1 MTEGLGELRSCSAM
15 AGPIHG
21 GSARADAVAV
31 QNLMKLRRL
40 MPCCSSSLPTVS
52 SLFPWL
58 IVLSLAW
65 SRGQAQPLAQRLG
78 RRCDF
83 IGRARE
89 YFRYSSHFQQL
100 GNQFAVRITM
110 LHPPDPGYAGF
121 PKGRHSFGID
131 RRFNL
136 AMTERPLK
144 FGAVVRAQRQAAQV
158 DCRRHLLCG
167 KLIEQSHEFLQDGRD
182 SGAR

>member
-1 MTEGLGELRSCSAM
+1 MTDGLGELRSCSAM

-31 QNLMKLRRL
+31 QNLMNLRRL
-40 MPCCSSSLPTVS
+40 MPCCSSISPTVS

-65 SRGQAQPLAQRLG
+65 PRGQAQPLAQRVG

-89 YFRYSSHFQQL
+89 YFRNSSDFQQL
-100 GNQFAVRITM
+100 GNQVAVRITM
-110 LHPPDPGYAGF
+110 RHPPDPA
-121 PKGRHSFGID
+121 
-131 RRFNL
+131 N
-136 AMTERPLK
+136 A
-144 FGAVVRAQRQAAQV
+144 
-158 DCRRHLLCG
+158 
-167 KLIEQSHEFLQDGRD
+167 
-182 SGAR
+182 